1 MYLTNKQIR
10 AKARDLLDGNIF
22 GKDWLK
28 SILLCIMMLVII
40 GSTGGVLFYLSNR
53 FAKPFLI
60 NFISGFFESD
70 ILEVV
75 ISGLL
80 ALVDILLLNVLIGPI
95 QVGLSAVHLDL
106 VRGEG
111 KIKIKNFFYGFRE
124 FFDNFQIGFMY
135 VLHIVLW
142 GLLFIIPGI
151 HIGLSYAL
159 AFYVKRDNPHYRWQ
173 QCFDE
178 SEILMEGN
186 KLRLIGLWL
195 SFIGWF
201 FVGFLAFFGVGC
213 LWVYPYQTVSM
224 AVFYDELK
232 KAKFG

>member
-1 MYLTNKQIR
+1 MYLSNKQIR

-40 GSTGGVLFYLSNR
+40 VSTGGVLFFLSNHYV
-53 FAKPFLI
+53 KPFLLD
-60 NFISGFFESD
+60 FISTFFESE
-70 ILEVV
+70 ILETV
-75 ISGLL
+75 ISVLL
-80 ALVDILLLNVLIGPI
+80 VFVDVLLLNIFIGPI
-95 QVGLSAVHLDL
+95 SVGLSAVHLDL
-106 VRGEG
+106 VRGDG
-111 KIKIKNFFYGFRE
+111 KIKISKFFYGFRE

-151 HIGLSYAL
+151 HIALSYSL

-186 KLRLIGLWL
+186 KLKLVGLWL
-195 SFIGWF
+195 SFIGWAL
-201 FVGFLAFFGVGC
+201 VGFLAFFGVGC

-224 AVFYDELK
+224 AIFYDELK
-232 KAKFG
+232 KEKFD